1 MTMLRREIV
10 SVPRRT
16 PSETWKAIVELV
28 SIAGSGA
35 RHELDAVGNIAT
47 TLIAQESTKAAPAI
61 FTGTGPQVRVYTR
74 HDDES
79 LEADMDDE
87 RPLVSQ
93 LGDDE
98 WAASLP
104 ADESDVDWA
113 TAALKKVSARVTV
126 REIEA

>member
-1 MTMLRREIV
+1 MTMLRRDIV

-16 PSETWKAIVELV
+16 PSETWQTILELV
-28 SIAGSGA
+28 SKAGSGA
-35 RHELDAVGNIAT
+35 RRELEAAGNVAT
-47 TLIAQESTKAAPAI
+47 TLIAQESTKSDPAI
-61 FTGTGPQVRVYTR
+61 FTGAGPQVRVYTL

-87 RPLVSQ
+87 QPLVSQ

-98 WAASLP
+98 WSASLP

-113 TAALKKVSARVTV
+113 TAALNKVSARVTV